1 MAKST
6 LTISGTG
13 YNVNVIE
20 YNETNEP
27 ILEEYTTII
36 DPSDYDADNSVLV
49 ASGRKKHIFTITGW
63 CTIAHRAIYVAALR
77 NSTKVYPV
85 IYPGAGSTNVIET
98 SSWYYFKSLTGNFM
112 NGNDTFWYN
121 MSLIWG
127 GV

>member
-1 MAKST
+1 MQSKF
-6 LTISGTG
+6 TIST
-13 YNVNVIE
+13 VE
-20 YNETNEP
+20 YNINIINYNEQNTP
-27 ILEEYTTII
+27 IINEYTTII
-36 DPSDYDADNSVLV
+36 DPSNYDADNSVLV
-49 ASGRKKHIFTITGW
+49 ASGRKKHEFYLTGW
-63 CTIAHRAIYVAALR
+63 CTIAHRAIYIAALR